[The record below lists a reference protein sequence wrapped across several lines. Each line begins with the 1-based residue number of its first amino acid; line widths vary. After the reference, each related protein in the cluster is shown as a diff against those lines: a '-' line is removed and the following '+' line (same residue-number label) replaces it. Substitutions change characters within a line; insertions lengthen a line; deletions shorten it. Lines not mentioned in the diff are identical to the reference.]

1 MRRPIFKKLRPM
13 VKGTGDAV
21 FFHLT
26 GHAHKGE
33 TTAFAAMSVTER
45 EEGGLIIEVD
55 RFEGEVT
62 VRAPGGVEIRLVPRG

>member
-1 MRRPIFKKLRPM
+1 M
-13 VKGTGDAV
+13 VQGATDAV
-21 FFHLT
+21 FLHVT

-33 TTAFAAMSVTER
+33 TTAFAAVSVTER

-62 VRAPGGVEIRLVPRG
+62 LRAPGGVEIRLMPRG